1 MPDFSVNIGFKPVVG
16 NYVDPANLETVT
28 AAYNTLE
35 QGHQTA
41 VAQAS
46 AVKTELAKLDLNEAE
61 DAWRQEQI
69 NRIESELN
77 DNMRYGNAYSSL
89 DDVIRSGGKIM
100 SSPGMIGRLRAQ
112 KDYKTYLDNLN
123 ARTDLSEDYK
133 NYYRTVNQYKYK
145 DVVDANGNIIGGTK
159 WEPTDK
165 EVSEVPLNTIL
176 TNALKWAAKD
186 AGGFTNTRWLDIN
199 GNPTNDPSK
208 SVTGEYYDSVKGQWE
223 SLSKEKLAAAVRA
236 SIETTPGA
244 KASLEQDYKIAK
256 WKYDQN
262 GGVNPDITDKG
273 GYLLSPEEYL
283 NKRIDPFYKAATY
296 YNQTTEVEYGEALKA
311 QIAYNQKKAAG
322 ASNDDFN
329 NRVADA
335 LSFTT
340 NPITIENTAPIE
352 EQGKL
357 NMANQALANLFLK
370 NNPKANVNL
379 EGMTDEQIEAAIASL
394 SNPEDKVEAMFQLQ
408 QRQEAQDYLEYVSGG
423 MSNDDKKKFDA
434 YVAIN
439 SGTQLNQ
446 GTNQYYDDYVN
457 SINTIWDNNN
467 FIRQYFA
474 DEEGVDRFMDAIGG
488 YDKAR
493 SLGITSGVKDGKKYV
508 QIGAENK
515 KYTGL
520 FGSAARTAVNRV
532 NGGVQFWRG
541 LAGAFNPSYGDNTVL
556 VDSEGNEN
564 NFRGAVLS
572 TQGDVNFKPIDDFLN
587 GLHNDYTSAMNN
599 LGNITLGQQGIRAAT
614 PDVAEAMFNLKVDP
628 STENQRLFSLSEDE
642 AIDALS
648 SIDLVQQGAYEV
660 SGDTNN
666 FEMIDSERR
675 MEIQG
680 ALRNGTAK
688 ISNPNMVFDARTYQ
702 WSPMMNVTYKDK
714 DGNQQVIS
722 LYIPGGINSSIA
734 RRWNHDTGFRAKTDV
749 NVYFGQERD
758 LGVTNGRSFA
768 GLDVFYIRHR
778 NGITELI
785 NKTNG
790 QSYGQISTDD
800 AVNLRDISHQWN
812 DTYQAVRLGIV
823 APNIP
828 QVTNLATNVATQLA
842 GMYGSTD
849 ANTISYIYS
858 KLMENLVR

>member
-1 MPDFSVNIGFKPVVG
+1 MPDFTVSVGFKPVVG

-28 AAYNTLE
+28 AAYNALE

-89 DDVIRSGGKIM
+89 DDIIRSGGEIM

-123 ARTDLSEDYK
+123 TRTDLSEDYK

-159 WEPTDK
+159 WEPTDR
-165 EVSEVPLNTIL
+165 EVSEVPLNIIL
-176 TNALKWAAKD
+176 TNALKWAAKE
-186 AGGFTNTRWLDIN
+186 AGGFTNTRWLDVN

-223 SLSKEKLAAAVRA
+223 SLSKEKLAAAVKA

-311 QIAYNQKKAAG
+311 QIAYNQKKSAG
-322 ASNDDFN
+322 AGTDDFN

-357 NMANQALANLFLK
+357 NMANQTLANLFLK
-370 NNPKANVNL
+370 NNPNANVNL
-379 EGMTDEQIEAAIASL
+379 EGMSDEQIEAAIASL
-394 SNPEDKVEAMFQLQ
+394 SNPEDKAEAMFQLQ
-408 QRQEAQDYLEYVSGG
+408 QRQEAQDYLKYVSGG
-423 MSNDDKKKFDA
+423 MSDDDKKKFDA

-446 GTNQYYDDYVN
+446 GTNEYYDTYVN
-457 SINTIWDNNN
+457 NINTIWDNNN

-515 KYTGL
+515 KYTGM

-556 VDSEGNEN
+556 VDNEGNEN
-564 NFRGAVLS
+564 NFRGAILS

-599 LGNITLGQQGIRAAT
+599 LGNITLGQQGVRAAT
-614 PDVAEAMFNLKVDP
+614 PDVAEAMFNFKVDP
-628 STENQRLFSLSEDE
+628 STENQRLFNLSEDE
-642 AIDALS
+642 AIDALAG
-648 SIDLVQQGAYEV
+648 IDLVQQGAYEV

-666 FEMIDSERR
+666 FTMIDSERR

-688 ISNPNMVFDARTYQ
+688 ISNPNMVFDAKTYQ

-714 DGNQQVIS
+714 DGNQQVVS
-722 LYIPGGINSSIA
+722 LYIPGGVNTSIA
-734 RRWNHDTGFRAKTDV
+734 RRWNRDTGFRAKTDV
-749 NVYFGQERD
+749 NIYFGQERD

-768 GLDVFYIRHR
+768 GLDAFYIRHR